1 MRISDWSSDVCSS
14 DLPDQVT
21 IGSADDYAAKLRACH
36 VVLDPAE
43 RRRIIAEK
51 AEALASAAGLE
62 LVPDEGLL
70 AENAG
75 LTEWP
80 VPLLGSFDPASLE
93 VPPERSEERRVG
105 KECVSTCRSRWST
118 CRYKHL
124 RARTRPL
131 TTHTYSIYNR
141 IINTKR

>member
-1 MRISDWSSDVCSS
+1 MRISDWSSDVCAA
-14 DLPDQVT
+14 DLGEEVNVAIDGVPAGSTTLGHRFHHPDQVT

-80 VPLLGSFDPASLE
+80 VPLLGSFAPAFLE
-93 VPPERSEERRVG
+93 VPAEVIQLTLGVNQKKSE
-105 KECVSTCRSRWST
+105 
-118 CRYKHL
+118 
-124 RARTRPL
+124 
-131 TTHTYSIYNR
+131 
-141 IINTKR
+141 

>member
-36 VVLDPAE
+36 VILDPAE

-62 LVPDEGLL
+62 LVPDEGPL

-75 LTEWP
+75 PTAWP
-80 VPLLGSFDPASLE
+80 VPMLGAFDHAFLE
-93 VPPERSEERRVG
+93 VPPEVIPQIGRAPCRER
-105 KECVSTCRSRWST
+105 ECQYV
-118 CRYKHL
+118 
-124 RARTRPL
+124 
-131 TTHTYSIYNR
+131 
-141 IINTKR
+141 

>member
-1 MRISDWSSDVCSS
+1 MRWVRPLKSVIALLDGEEVNVAIDGVPAGSTT
-14 DLPDQVT
+14 LGHRFHHPDQVT

-70 AENAG
+70 AEIGRAPVGTPVTNA
-75 LTEWP
+75 
-80 VPLLGSFDPASLE
+80 
-93 VPPERSEERRVG
+93 
-105 KECVSTCRSRWST
+105 
-118 CRYKHL
+118 H
-124 RARTRPL
+124 
-131 TTHTYSIYNR
+131 
-141 IINTKR
+141 